1 MPFEKGVSGNPNGRP
16 KRERALSA
24 ILEKAGNVRV
34 DAVDGALARKTF
46 MADLLWSG
54 ATTKKLAFPDGSVV
68 ELNAEDWF
76 SIAKFLYSQIDGAPK
91 QTTEVSGKDGKP
103 IEQKLLIEYVN
114 TEDNAT

>member
-34 DAVDGALARKTF
+34 YAVDGALARKTF
-46 MADLLWSG
+46 LADLLWSG
-54 ATTKKLAFPDGSVV
+54 ATTKKLSFPDGSVV

-103 IEQKLLIEYVN
+103 LQVQYVN
-114 TEDNAT
+114 DWRD

>member
-46 MADLLWSG
+46 LADLLWSG
-54 ATTKKLAFPDGSVV
+54 ATTKKLAFKDNK
-68 ELNAEDWF
+68 NAR
-76 SIAKFLYSQIDGAPK
+76 IFLQ
-91 QTTEVSGKDGKP
+91 EW
-103 IEQKLLIEYVN
+103 
-114 TEDNAT
+114 

>member
-46 MADLLWSG
+46 LADLLWSG

-91 QTTEVSGKDGKP
+91 QTTEVNRKNGKP
-103 IEQKLLIEYVN
+103 LQVQYVN
-114 TEDNAT
+114 DWRD